1 MAWPH
6 KEIPR
11 LARALLPHYDV
22 VLFGAGLAGGTLA
35 RQILLAGSGKTIL
48 LLDRRDELPPA
59 DQKVGEATVQASGFY
74 YAKVLDLEEYLLQ
87 EHYMK
92 YNLRFYW
99 KTAGRDNRRYEDIGQ
114 SYIRSLS
121 NIPTYQ
127 LDRNRFEG
135 EVMRRNVLDPC
146 FTLRAPIRDLKVDLA
161 EGEGNHGV
169 HFADGEGEHT
179 VTSRWIVDASGRHKV
194 LARKLKL
201 EKKNPIRHGTSFFW
215 VEGLLDIERL
225 TDLPASERRR
235 HAHRRQLGHVPAFLA
250 TNHFCGE
257 GFWFWVIPLHNL
269 TSLGLVYDANLVP
282 REQVAT
288 KEAIVDWVCREFP
301 LFEKDLRARKI
312 VHHSGFR
319 DYSYDCVQTLSEQ
332 RWALTGEAGRFTDP
346 LYSPGGDLISIHNT
360 MISDAILGPESA
372 LAQKVP
378 AYHRLM
384 RSWYEAYV
392 PSFAL
397 TYECLGDQEAFS
409 VKYTWEL
416 AVYFGFY
423 VFPFANELFT
433 DRAFL
438 PTYLAWFA
446 RLGRLNA
453 NLQLLLRDYYRWKK
467 EHCAPNAEPRFFD
480 FTELG
485 WLKRAEK
492 GFYAMGVDAQEG
504 KEELAAQLANLEE
517 FGRFIA
523 GYVAARVLDEE
534 ALLDNAAFIEA
545 LDPRHLAFDP
555 AEFARVAE
563 ATRHETRVYAWSF
576 DPHRT
581 AALRPARRR
590 ATVAA
595 PAR

>member
-1 MAWPH
+1 MESLHSRDVVA
-6 KEIPR
+6 
-11 LARALLPHYDV
+11 HYDV
-22 VLFGAGLAGGTLA
+22 VILGAGLAGLTVA
-35 RQILLAGSGKTIL
+35 RQILLGGRDKSIL
-48 LLDRRDELPPA
+48 LLDRRDDLPPT
-59 DQKVGEATVQASGFY
+59 DQKVGEATVQVSGFY
-74 YAKVLDLEEYLLQ
+74 YSKVLDLEEYLLC

-99 KTAGRDNRRYEDIGQ
+99 KSAGRDNSRYEDLCQ
-114 SYIRSLS
+114 SYIRTLS

-127 LDRNRFEG
+127 LDRNKFEG
-135 EVMRRNVLDPC
+135 EVLRRNVADPH
-146 FTLRAPIRDLKVDLA
+146 FTLRAPIKDLTLDLGTGDA
-161 EGEGNHGV
+161 PHTV
-169 HFADGEGEHT
+169 RFSDSDGEHT
-179 VTSRWIVDASGRHKV
+179 VLARWIVDASGRHKV

-201 EKKNPIRHGTSFFW
+201 EKKNAIRHGTSFMW

-225 TDLPASERRR
+225 TDLDASSRRR
-235 HAHRRQLGHVPAFLA
+235 HPHRKSLGHVPALLA

-257 GFWFWVIPLHNL
+257 GFWFWVIPLHGI
-269 TSLGLVYDANLVP
+269 TSLGLVYDSALVP

-288 KEAIVDWVCREFP
+288 KEKLVEWVCREFP
-301 LFEKDLRARKI
+301 LFARDLPQRKI

-319 DYSYDCVQTLSEQ
+319 DYSYDCVQTLSAD

-360 MISDAILGPESA
+360 MIADAILGPESA
-372 LAQKVP
+372 LPHKAP
-378 AYHRLM
+378 AYHQLM

-397 TYECLGDQEAFS
+397 TYEVLGDHEAYS

-423 VFPFANELFT
+423 VFPFINELFV

-438 PTYLAWFA
+438 PTYMAWFA

-467 EHCAPNAEPRFFD
+467 EHCLPSLEPKFFD

-492 GFYAMGVDAQEG
+492 GFYAMGVDAQQG
-504 KEELAAQLANLEE
+504 KEELARQAENLEE

-523 GYVAARVLDEE
+523 AYIAARVLDEE
-534 ALLDNAAFIEA
+534 SLLDNAAFVEA
-545 LDPRHLAFDP
+545 LDPRTQAFDP
-555 AEFARVAE
+555 AEFARLAASV
-563 ATRHETRVYAWSF
+563 RHETRVYPWTF

-581 AALRPARRR
+581 EAIAPRRR
-590 ATVAA
+590 MEMAA
-595 PAR
+595 KAG